1 MRVSEPVEVGKEGR
15 GGIYR
20 VGMSW
25 SSDSLEPGGR
35 RTRGQRMAS
44 EERCVFEIRERE
56 IETEVLSEF
65 FDPIIA
71 SPVIKIHHPLYLVV
85 V

>member
-1 MRVSEPVEVGKEGR
+1 MRVSEPVEEGKEGR

-25 SSDSLEPGGR
+25 SSDSLEPGGG
-35 RTRGQRMAS
+35 RTRGQRMES

>member
-1 MRVSEPVEVGKEGR
+1 
-15 GGIYR
+15 
-20 VGMSW
+20 
-25 SSDSLEPGGR
+25 
-35 RTRGQRMAS
+35 MAS